1 MPENNT
7 SESSVNPLTA
17 RDWNE
22 EWKRLQQARRRF
34 DDASYWDK
42 RSATFTSKD
51 APNPYVERFLPSWR
65 HPARASDGVRSWGCA
80 TGGAVGAAGAN
91 GATRW
96 WPPISRR
103 ACSANCGKRS
113 TARGV
118 RTVFPQEM
126 SWADD
131 WPSLGVRPGMVDVA
145 LASRSVATADLRDS
159 LLRLTDVARRRV
171 CVTLA
176 TGSSPRTDERI
187 LNAMGLSSVL
197 GRDYLYA
204 FNILAN
210 EGLRPE
216 VFLHRQRAHRHV
228 RLARRCLRRVRPHG
242 GRRRGRNRRSRR
254 ARRGARSPA
263 QLAGREPRA
272 ERARRAARQ
281 EGASGEVPAPTR
293 APNGHLGVHR
303 LEQVERVP
311 NGRSPFGTRSD
322 TERWH
327 RKRRSPLYR
336 PFMLFARLTARC
348 ARTCRDP
355 RCTRGR

>member
-51 APNPYVERFLPSWR
+51 APNPYVERFLELAGIR
-65 HPARASDGVRSWGCA
+65 EGETVFDMGCG
-80 TGGAVGAAGAN
+80 TGALSVPLGKR
-91 GATRW
+91 ATRW

-103 ACSANCGKRS
+103 AARPTAGSARP
-113 TARGV
+113 RGRAHGV
-118 RTVFPQEM
+118 PQADEL
-126 SWADD
+126 ADD

-216 VFLHRQRAHRHV
+216 VSYIDSERTDTFDSLDDA
-228 RLARRCLRRVRPHG
+228 LRRVRPHG

-272 ERARRAARQ
+272 ERARRQ
-281 EGASGEVPAPTR
+281 PDKKGLPEKS
-293 APNGHLGVHR
+293 LR
-303 LEQVERVP
+303 LREP
-311 NGRSPFGTRSD
+311 
-322 TERWH
+322 
-327 RKRRSPLYR
+327 
-336 PFMLFARLTARC
+336 
-348 ARTCRDP
+348 RTV
-355 RCTRGR
+355 TWAFIAWNK